1 MLTEKAGVT
10 KMQVLKKTYK
20 FDIVQILK
28 TN

>member
-1 MLTEKAGVT
+1 
-10 KMQVLKKTYK
+10 MQVLKKTYK